1 MRIRY
6 DDPSTAE
13 IVLVEMHLNEHYDST
28 KSGIEDTTVI
38 CYTGSKPDFIYG
50 NSKAIF
56 TKPLFR
62 FALNASTGSF
72 EPFDIRFMDSAG
84 ASRQGKLL
92 KADFIKYG
100 EAKDN
105 FLLTFFTKEEEIY
118 QNFRPVINSRSIPA
132 RAKNIKMHL
141 LAIGNS
147 NDTII
152 GIACEKDMHMIIQT
166 FRTIASFMGF
176 QFRPDSIYANRYN
189 KKNVEKAIKRINPS
203 KDDIIIIYF
212 SGHGFRKKNQPGK
225 QFPFID
231 LRSDPRAN
239 NFMSESI
246 NIEEI
251 YKSIVMKGARL
262 NLVLS
267 DCCNSDPY
275 VTNAI
280 GTPIPKP
287 RDSEMALSA
296 SNCIALFMDIK
307 PVSILAT
314 AADIGQRAT
323 CNSTYGGF
331 FSYFFKASLKNM
343 LGSVKPIA
351 NWDQLFQEAQKN
363 TVNKANNTYCDK
375 PYIKENICR
384 QVPRYL
390 LQIGIE

>member
-1 MRIRY
+1 MPVKFISIFIFTCFFAFKSLSQSVYDFSYICNNGADSNTYRAFFIRYEDGRGLMRIRY

-141 LAIGNS
+141 LAI
-147 NDTII
+147 
-152 GIACEKDMHMIIQT
+152 EQYL
-166 FRTIASFMGF
+166 
-176 QFRPDSIYANRYN
+176 P
-189 KKNVEKAIKRINPS
+189 RI
-203 KDDIIIIYF
+203 
-212 SGHGFRKKNQPGK
+212 
-225 QFPFID
+225 
-231 LRSDPRAN
+231 
-239 NFMSESI
+239 
-246 NIEEI
+246 
-251 YKSIVMKGARL
+251 
-262 NLVLS
+262 
-267 DCCNSDPY
+267 
-275 VTNAI
+275 
-280 GTPIPKP
+280 
-287 RDSEMALSA
+287 RD
-296 SNCIALFMDIK
+296 
-307 PVSILAT
+307 
-314 AADIGQRAT
+314 
-323 CNSTYGGF
+323 
-331 FSYFFKASLKNM
+331 
-343 LGSVKPIA
+343 
-351 NWDQLFQEAQKN
+351 
-363 TVNKANNTYCDK
+363 
-375 PYIKENICR
+375 
-384 QVPRYL
+384 
-390 LQIGIE
+390 